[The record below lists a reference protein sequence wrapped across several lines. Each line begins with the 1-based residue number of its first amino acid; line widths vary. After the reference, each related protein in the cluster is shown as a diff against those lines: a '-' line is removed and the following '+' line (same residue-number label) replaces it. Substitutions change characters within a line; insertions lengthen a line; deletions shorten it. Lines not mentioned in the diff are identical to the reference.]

1 MIIGIDGNEAN
12 CTKRVGV
19 HEYTFELLWNIYK
32 LQDVWKVKTKFVIYL
47 QNSPLPTLPP
57 ENFHWKYKVLH
68 GNGLWI
74 LRKLMPRLLLN
85 SDKLDLFHSPG
96 HYLPLLARVP
106 MVCSVMDLGY
116 LDTPEQ
122 FKARDYWQL
131 RLWTA
136 YSAKIAKK
144 VIAISECTKADI
156 VRRHIASSDKVEV
169 TLLGYDHSVFH
180 ENILDSD
187 VRRIIRKHKIGN
199 NYILFLGTLKPSKNV
214 EGIID
219 AWAKLPNW
227 HNEVN
232 LVIAGKK
239 GWLYENIY
247 NKAKS
252 LGCSGSIVFTG
263 FVPDEDKAPLIKG
276 ARAFLIPSFWEGFGL
291 DVLSAMACGV
301 PVIASENGSLPEVAG
316 NAGVFVEATD
326 TNDIADKINLVLNLK
341 PEEYGQ
347 LARKSVR
354 QAKKFSWKNTAID
367 TLKIYD
373 KFRRK

>member
-12 CTKRVGV
+12 CAKRVGV

-32 LQDVWKVKTKFVIYL
+32 LQDVWKDKTKFVVYL
-47 QNSPLPTLPP
+47 QNAPLPTLPP

-74 LRKLMPRLLLN
+74 LRKLMPRLLFN
-85 SDKLDLFHSPG
+85 PDKLDLFHSPG
-96 HYLPLLARVP
+96 HYLPLLASVP

-187 VRRIIRKHKIGN
+187 VRRIARKHKIGN

-227 HNEVN
+227 HNKIN
-232 LVIAGKK
+232 LVIAGRK

-291 DVLSAMACGV
+291 DVLSAMACGI

-316 NAGVFVEATD
+316 NAGIFIDATD
-326 TNDIADKINLVLNLK
+326 AKDIADKINLVLTLK
-341 PEEYGQ
+341 PAEYRQ